1 MQPSKL
7 VSKQKPVTAAAA
19 ARAGWWLRA
28 LRLFNGKRRGQTP
41 EKRGRERERATR
53 PLASCAMVRRERRRR
68 SSGERGR
75 ERGAVAEK
83 NVADGS
89 GERQVKPRPPA
100 SPPEKKKEG
109 CEKRRD
115 QG

>member
-41 EKRGRERERATR
+41 EKRGRERESDEAT
-53 PLASCAMVRRERRRR
+53 CIVR
-68 SSGERGR
+68 
-75 ERGAVAEK
+75 
-83 NVADGS
+83 DGPK
-89 GERQVKPRPPA
+89 GKK
-100 SPPEKKKEG
+100 EKKQRGKREG
-109 CEKRRD
+109 EGSSRRKKRC
-115 QG
+115 